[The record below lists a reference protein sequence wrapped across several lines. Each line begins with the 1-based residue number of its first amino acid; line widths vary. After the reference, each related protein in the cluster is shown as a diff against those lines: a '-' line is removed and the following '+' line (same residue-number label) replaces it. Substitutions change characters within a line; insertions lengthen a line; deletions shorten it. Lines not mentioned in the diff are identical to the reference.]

1 MEFLIAILPIVGFHL
16 ILPPIAYFRGERLNN
31 DEIQEFLELVFY
43 SSIPRELFNEKFIT
57 QLTYDSAGKTF
68 TLNLLRH
75 IFVHADYNHLFGNLS
90 AASQLSFPVYREFGG
105 VGLYILFFSGGVL
118 ASIPTFLHKDQ
129 KIAFSNLIY
138 DKIAI
143 RPSGNSKGGWIPGL
157 YFTLYSEFW
166 NINLTSAFYLI
177 FTNVYFRLLFMLN

>member
-1 MEFLIAILPIVGFHL
+1 MVMFSSISMGESLDFFLAILPIVGLHL
-16 ILPPIAYFRGERLNN
+16 VLPPIAYFRGERLTNA
-31 DEIQEFLELVFY
+31 EIQELLELVFY
-43 SSIPRELFNEKFIT
+43 SSIPKEFFNEKFISH
-57 QLTYDSAGKTF
+57 LTYDSAGKTF

-75 IFVHADYNHLFGNLS
+75 IFVHANYDHLFSNLS

-129 KIAFSNLIY
+129 KLAFSHLIY

-143 RPSGNSKGGWIPGL
+143 KPSGNSNGGWIPGL
-157 YFTLYSEFW
+157 
-166 NINLTSAFYLI
+166 SAAFHV
-177 FTNVYFRLLFMLN
+177 FFEKFLL